1 MKIATQNGT
10 WIARLAAAVLSF
22 TLGSGFGHAAITFFF
37 NGSQTTNLVDSA
49 TTSDT
54 LSSQGY
60 LFTLSRDKLFT
71 GGVGMTNP
79 IGRTVRIPWPKGLE
93 AQAVTAGPSPSGAT
107 ITIKRQD
114 GQPFSIE
121 SFTGKL
127 LANTA
132 GAGGSFEIMP
142 MLNGQDGLQD
152 PLALDA
158 TGYAGNTFSY
168 ATPSLTGFDT
178 YTIKLYVDFA
188 LTALTVVDASP
199 PDPVLSISR
208 AGAGLVEISWPTNAV
223 GYSLEAVARLPATLW
238 RPVTNSPSVN
248 GDLFTVQMETTESCQ
263 VYRLRK

>member
-1 MKIATQNGT
+1 MITAKCT
-10 WIARLAAAVLSF
+10 WLARLAAAVLSF
-22 TLGSGFGHAAITFFF
+22 TLSSGFGHAATTVFFS
-37 NGSQTTNLVDSA
+37 NLQTTNLVDSA
-49 TTSDT
+49 STSDT

-79 IGRTVRIPWPKGLE
+79 IGRTVRIPWPQGLE
-93 AQAVTAGPSPSGAT
+93 AQAVTAGPSPGGAT
-107 ITIKRQD
+107 ITIQRQD
-114 GQPFSIE
+114 GEPFSIE
-121 SFTGKL
+121 SLTARL

-132 GAGGSFEIMP
+132 GAGGAFEIMP
-142 MLNGQDGLQD
+142 MLNGEDGLQD

-168 ATPSLTGFDT
+168 ATPTLAGFDT

-188 LTALTVVDASP
+188 LTALTLVDASV

-208 AGAGLVEISWPTNAV
+208 AGASSVEIAWPANAV

-248 GDLFTVQMETTESCQ
+248 GDLFTVQLEATEACQ